1 MSNFDL
7 HTLCFKNLAFSVT
20 EQGNEMRVTFVQHE
34 QVDRSITI
42 LLYHACSFLQNR
54 RDAEIFSMYLILLIA
69 PLVSGTHAN
78 KVYDAAPMV
87 SEIQE
92 IVLRD
97 DVWSDWE

>member
-42 LLYHACSFLQNR
+42 LLYHACSFLQNS
-54 RDAEIFSMYLILLIA
+54 RDAEVISMYLITLIA
-69 PLVSGTHAN
+69 SLVSGANAN
-78 KVYDAAPMV
+78 KVYNAAPVV
-87 SEIQE
+87 SEI
-92 IVLRD
+92 
-97 DVWSDWE
+97 